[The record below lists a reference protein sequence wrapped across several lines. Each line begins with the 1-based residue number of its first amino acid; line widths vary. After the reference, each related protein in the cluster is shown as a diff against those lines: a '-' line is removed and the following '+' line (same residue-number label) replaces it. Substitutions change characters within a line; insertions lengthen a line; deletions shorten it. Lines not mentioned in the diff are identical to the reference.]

1 MGQSKEKAARWSPR
15 AGDMGGDSVQPG
27 RRGLRHI
34 RSPPSLL
41 SVCTSWPS
49 SSQSSLFLLVW
60 DLPQSL
66 PPSQL
71 RSPHPSAHSKQS
83 ALLDSGLTVGAALCD
98 GAPLQL
104 PLLGED
110 MA

>member
-1 MGQSKEKAARWSPR
+1 MVTQGWGHGWGFSPTRQKR
-15 AGDMGGDSVQPG
+15 AEAYQE
-27 RRGLRHI
+27 R
-34 RSPPSLL
+34 PPSLL

-66 PPSQL
+66 PRSQL